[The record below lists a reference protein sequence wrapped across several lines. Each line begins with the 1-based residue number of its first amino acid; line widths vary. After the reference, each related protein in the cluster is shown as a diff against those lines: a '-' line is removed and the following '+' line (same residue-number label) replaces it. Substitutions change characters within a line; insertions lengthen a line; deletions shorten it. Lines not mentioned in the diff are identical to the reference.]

1 MKAAIFD
8 LDGTLVD
15 SMGLWESLAGN
26 YLLSI
31 GIKPPKD
38 LNSALSKLTVDERIL
53 YLKKRFNLKATIE
66 EINQSLEEILTDYYK
81 NRIQLKPYVREILE
95 KFKSKNIIMALAT
108 ATDEH
113 FVSMVLDRHKI
124 RKYFKFIQ
132 TSKSVGLS
140 KSQPEFFQI
149 AIERLGLQA
158 KEIWVFEDALHCMVS
173 AKECGLNIVAVEDK
187 WAFDD
192 LKKIKEISDIYIEDF
207 SQLEVEK
214 LWKNY

>member
-1 MKAAIFD
+1 MRAAIFD

-15 SMGLWESLAGN
+15 SMGLWESLADY

-31 GIKPPKD
+31 GIEPPKD
-38 LNSALSKLTVDERIL
+38 LSGALSKLTVDEGIL
-53 YLKKRFNLKATIE
+53 YLKRRFNLKTTIE

-81 NRIQLKPYVREILE
+81 NKIQLKPYVREVLE
-95 KFKSKNIIMALAT
+95 EFKSKNIIMALAT
-108 ATDEH
+108 ATDEY
-113 FVSMVLDRHKI
+113 FVSMVLNRYGI
-124 RKYFKFIQ
+124 RKYFTFIQ
-132 TSKSVGLS
+132 TSQNVGLS

-149 AIERLGLQA
+149 AIERLGVEPE
-158 KEIWVFEDALHCMVS
+158 KIWVFEDALHCMVS

-187 WAFDD
+187 WAFPD
-192 LKKIKEISDIYIEDF
+192 LKEIKEISDIYIENF

>member
-1 MKAAIFD
+1 MRAAIFD

-15 SMGLWESLAGN
+15 SMGLWESLADY

-31 GIKPPKD
+31 GIEPPKD
-38 LNSALSKLTVDERIL
+38 LSGALSKLTVDEGIL
-53 YLKKRFNLKATIE
+53 YLKRRFNLKTTIE

-81 NRIQLKPYVREILE
+81 NRIQLKPYVREVLE
-95 KFKSKNIIMALAT
+95 EFKSKNIIMALAT
-108 ATDEH
+108 ATDEY
-113 FVSMVLDRHKI
+113 FVSMVLNRYGI
-124 RKYFKFIQ
+124 RKYFTFIQ
-132 TSKSVGLS
+132 TSQNVGLS

-149 AIERLGLQA
+149 AIERLGVEPE
-158 KEIWVFEDALHCMVS
+158 KIWVFEDALHCMVS

-187 WAFDD
+187 WAFPD
-192 LKKIKEISDIYIEDF
+192 LKEIKEISDIYIENF